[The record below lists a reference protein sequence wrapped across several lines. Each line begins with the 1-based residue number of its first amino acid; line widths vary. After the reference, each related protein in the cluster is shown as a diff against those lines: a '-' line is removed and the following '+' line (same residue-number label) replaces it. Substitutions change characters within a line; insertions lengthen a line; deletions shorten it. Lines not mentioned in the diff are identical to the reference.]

1 MHLPKLARPSAR
13 LLAAATVLLLSFAPT
28 ALAQVTNGRIELQVV
43 DSSGAGVGGAK
54 ISLRDSR
61 RQINVGPEAVTEADG
76 TYLYASL
83 RPSMYEITVEAN
95 GFRRAVIANVELL
108 SSATVKLT
116 VKLELG
122 QVTEAISVEAN
133 AIQVNTADS
142 QGARS
147 ISMREIDV
155 LPQLGRGPLAL
166 AALTPGISVDANDQ
180 SFSRVNGLRQGS
192 NNTRLDGIDVN
203 DSVVPRFGLTLTP
216 SNTDSVEEV
225 RIITNGG
232 KAEFGRN
239 AGAQIE
245 MVTRSGTNAFH
256 GNAFEFLRNS
266 KLNSNT
272 FFNNA
277 AGTARPKFNQSI
289 FGGSFGGPAIKD
301 KLFFFANFQG
311 TETRQDVSRNRTVAT
326 AEAKQGI
333 FRWRDGA
340 GNIQSFNIAAN
351 DPAGRG
357 VDPAMRNLFNLML
370 APNNN
375 EVGDGLNSAGHR
387 LNIGSPAKSYQGTGK
402 IDWQATALHRVFFR
416 YSKLSAES
424 VDDLNNAE
432 RTFPS
437 QQDGM
442 IINDRYGFSV
452 GSDWTLSPTLINEFR
467 AGRQYADTE
476 FARPDRPQGPAIITI
491 LFTDPINTTF
501 GQNRKA
507 PVNDFTD
514 NLTILRGKHT
524 FKTGANFRQ
533 ISQFNQN
540 FNGVY
545 PNVSLARVG
554 GNIVPA
560 SFGPQGLST
569 AMRQQFE
576 SLYNDVLGRPGQI
589 TQTFYSDLQTFQ
601 DTGLP
606 RTRTF
611 DFKELGLFFQDDWK
625 IKPNLTLN
633 IGLRWEYLGSPS
645 ETNGLQGSVT
655 RLADINPA
663 ANIADFRIERQS
675 QWYKNDYNN
684 FAPRFGFAWDP
695 FRDGKTSIR
704 GGYGIFFDRMIG
716 SASNLSDGNTPGFA
730 QGAQTFPN
738 AAPGANRSFSVLT
751 ANEYP
756 QKPAAPVTN
765 PALDRQTSVVAFA
778 DNLRTGYVQHFSFG
792 VQREIARNTV
802 LDVNYVRTLGV
813 KLFMWR
819 DLNQPKIEGD
829 FLNAFNELERFRATG
844 AAPSANNTLVRLFGS
859 PTAAVAGVTAA
870 ALQQGLAGTA
880 ANTIDTVAANFNRYA
895 QAGISNFYLR
905 NFPQFNQF
913 LHGVND
919 GRSHYNGLQMSLSRN
934 AGGLRAA
941 VNYTFSKALD
951 NTSEEGNG
959 FLAANAP
966 LDNFNLRSNYGR
978 TTADRPHVFNFL
990 ASYALPFGRGKRFL
1004 TGAPTVV
1011 NKLIGDWEL
1020 GSLGMLQSGRPF
1032 TVTSGRRTNA
1042 STGNATADYNGTD
1055 RSIGAVDKAGN
1066 GVFYFTQAQIAQFS
1080 FAPAGSIG
1088 TAGRNTFRGPG
1099 FFNLDFSLVKRIPL
1113 TERIKLGYRL
1123 EMFNALNR
1131 ANFNNPNFN
1140 FSIPNSFGRITTL
1153 VNGSSGNGA
1162 RVMQM
1167 ALRLDF

>member
-1 MHLPKLARPSAR
+1 MKKH
-13 LLAAATVLLLSFAPT
+13 LSFLLWGAWLCVLPSVH
-28 ALAQVTNGRIELQVV
+28 AQVTNGRLEVQVL
-43 DSSGAGVGGAK
+43 DSTGSSVAGAK
-54 ISLRDSR
+54 VTIRDSR
-61 RQINVGPEAVTEADG
+61 RQLSLGGDG
-76 TYLYASL
+76 STNAEGLFLYASL
-83 RPSMYEITVEAN
+83 RPSLYELSVEAA
-95 GFRRAVIANVELL
+95 GFRKAVVGNLEIL
-108 SSATVKLT
+108 SGATLRQS

-122 QVTEAISVEAN
+122 QVSEAISVEAS
-133 AIQVNTADS
+133 AVQVNTSDA

-147 ISMREIDV
+147 INMRDIDV

-203 DSVVPRFGLTLTP
+203 DSVVPRFGLALTP

-239 AGAQIE
+239 AGAQME
-245 MVTRSGTNAFH
+245 VVTRSGTNQFH
-256 GNAFEFLRNS
+256 GNAFEYLRNS

-277 AGTARPKFNQSI
+277 SGTARPKFNQSI
-289 FGGSFGGPAIKD
+289 YGGSLGGPAIKD
-301 KLFFFANFQG
+301 KLFFFGNFQG
-311 TETRQDVSRNRTVAT
+311 TDTRQDVSRNRTVAT
-326 AEAKQGI
+326 PEAKLGI
-333 FRWRDGA
+333 FRWRDAA
-340 GNIQSFNIAAN
+340 GNIQSYDIARN

-357 VDPAMRNLFNLML
+357 VDPTMRNIFGLML
-370 APNNN
+370 APNNT

-387 LNIGSPAKSYQGTGK
+387 LNIASPAKSYQGTGK
-402 IDWQATALHRVFFR
+402 VDWQVSPLHRVFFR

-437 QQDGM
+437 QQDGA

-467 AGRQYADTE
+467 AGRQYAYTE
-476 FARPDRPQGPAIITI
+476 FLRPDRPQGPAVVTI
-491 LFTDPINTTF
+491 LFTDPINAAF

-514 NLTILRGKHT
+514 NVTLLRGKHT
-524 FKTGANFRQ
+524 FKAGANFRT

-540 FNGVY
+540 FAGIY
-545 PNVSLARVG
+545 PNVNLARVN
-554 GNIVPA
+554 GNIAPA
-560 SFGPQGLST
+560 ALGPQVGQSGVT
-569 AMRQQFE
+569 SAIRQQFE
-576 SLYNDVLGRPGQI
+576 SLYNDVLGRVGQI
-589 TQTFYSDLQTFQ
+589 NQTFYSDLVQFQ
-601 DTGLP
+601 DGGLP

-611 DFKELGLFFQDDWK
+611 NFKELGLFFQDDWK
-625 IKPNLTLN
+625 IRPNLTLN
-633 IGLRWEYLGSPS
+633 IGLRWEFLGAPS
-645 ETNGLQGSVT
+645 EANGLQGTLT
-655 RLADINPA
+655 RAEEINPA
-663 ANIADFRIERQS
+663 ANISDFRILKQDK
-675 QWYKNDYNN
+675 WYNNDLNN

-695 FRDGKTSIR
+695 FRSGKTSIR
-704 GGYGIFFDRMIG
+704 GSYGVFFDRTIG

-730 QGAQTFPN
+730 QTVNTFPN
-738 AAPGANRSFSVLT
+738 SVPGANRSVAVLS
-751 ANEYP
+751 AADYP
-756 QKPAAPVTN
+756 AKPASPVLN
-765 PALDRQTSVVAFA
+765 PGLDRQTSVVVFNP
-778 DNLRTGYVQHFSFG
+778 NLRTGYVQHFSFG
-792 VQREIARNTV
+792 VQQEIARNTV
-802 LDVNYVRTLGV
+802 LDINYVRTLGT

-819 DLNQPKIEGD
+819 DLNQPKLDGD

-844 AAPSANNTLVRLFGS
+844 AAPSPNNTLVRLFGS
-859 PTAAVAGVTAA
+859 PAAAVSGVTAG

-880 ANTIDTVAANFNRYA
+880 ANTVDTAANNFNRYP
-895 QAGISNFYLR
+895 QAGISNFYIR
-905 NFPQFNQF
+905 NFPQFNQ
-913 LHGVND
+913 LLLGTND

-941 VNYTFSKALD
+941 INYTFSKALD

-959 FLAANAP
+959 FAAAAAP
-966 LDNFNLRSNYGR
+966 LDNFNLRSNYAR

-990 ASYALPFGRGKRFL
+990 ASYSLPFGRNKRFF
-1004 TGAPTVV
+1004 TDAPAVV
-1011 NKLIGDWEL
+1011 NKIIGDWEL

-1032 TVTSGRRTNA
+1032 TVISGRRTA
-1042 STGNATADYNGTD
+1042 GSTANATPDFNAKD
-1055 RSIGAVDKAGN
+1055 RNIGAVDKQGG
-1066 GVFYFTQAQIAQFS
+1066 GVFFFSPAEIAQFG
-1080 FAPAGSIG
+1080 FAPAGSTG
-1088 TAGRNTFRGPG
+1088 SAGRNTFRGPG
-1099 FFNLDFSLVKRIPL
+1099 FFNLDFSLVKKIAV
-1113 TERIKLGYRL
+1113 TERLKLGYRL

-1131 ANFNNPNFN
+1131 ANFNNPNLN
-1140 FSIPNSFGRITTL
+1140 FSTPNAFGRITTL